1 MAAKA
6 PSAAFAWLFWLLWV
20 AGWIIMLSGSSALQ
34 QVHCRLQHL
43 PGGGAAGSA
52 TTVIASER
60 EQAPLAA
67 LARRS
72 VHPNSHLC
80 KCRTAA
86 AAT

>member
-1 MAAKA
+1 MEVKA

-34 QVHCRLQHL
+34 QVHCRLRHL
-43 PGGGAAGSA
+43 PGDGAAGSA
-52 TTVIASER
+52 TTVIASAR
-60 EQAPLAA
+60 QQALLAA

-72 VHPNSHLC
+72 VQPNSHLH